1 MTVEFDEGVKIPKG
15 SSASLTKEMLGV
27 AKLKIN
33 LGDLKN
39 GFMQV
44 NDTIYG
50 TSSTDILSA
59 AGELAPQLE
68 TMMSKIDT
76 LLSAVTVLV
85 TNPSITNSLYNV
97 QSLTQNVQSAS
108 KALPEMMS
116 HFDMMS
122 DNLYNMS
129 SGLSSASGQVTSVM
143 DDAKDM
149 MANLKSASQSVENLC
164 VDMNGKVPNILNSVN
179 DIGTNLSLTTEKLK
193 EAELDQ
199 LISNLN
205 VSVNNLNSLTASLND
220 IMNNQESTLGKILYD
235 PDVYNKLDS
244 TLENA
249 SKLLEDLKSH
259 PKRYVHFS
267 LFGKKDK

>member
-1 MTVEFDEGVKIPKG
+1 
-15 SSASLTKEMLGV
+15 
-27 AKLKIN
+27 
-33 LGDLKN
+33 
-39 GFMQV
+39 
-44 NDTIYG
+44 
-50 TSSTDILSA
+50 
-59 AGELAPQLE
+59 
-68 TMMSKIDT
+68 
-76 LLSAVTVLV
+76 
-85 TNPSITNSLYNV
+85 
-97 QSLTQNVQSAS
+97 
-108 KALPEMMS
+108 
-116 HFDMMS
+116 
-122 DNLYNMS
+122 
-129 SGLSSASGQVTSVM
+129 
-143 DDAKDM
+143 
-149 MANLKSASQSVENLC
+149 
-164 VDMNGKVPNILNSVN
+164 MNGKVPNILNSVN

-249 SKLLEDLKSH
+249 SKLLEDLKTH

>member
-1 MTVEFDEGVKIPKG
+1 
-15 SSASLTKEMLGV
+15 
-27 AKLKIN
+27 
-33 LGDLKN
+33 
-39 GFMQV
+39 
-44 NDTIYG
+44 
-50 TSSTDILSA
+50 
-59 AGELAPQLE
+59 
-68 TMMSKIDT
+68 MMCKIDT

-129 SGLSSASGQVTSVM
+129 SGLSSASGQVTYVM